1 MRKGCARISWKKDKR
16 KTYHRKR
23 KNRSYKLAV
32 EKTHPRRKKPVFII
46 VSERE
51 NLIRMDYLMREL
63 QINTAFG
70 KTK

>member
-1 MRKGCARISWKKDKR
+1 MPEYHGKKTKGRLITEKE
-16 KTYHRKR
+16 

-32 EKTHPRRKKPVFII
+32 EKTHPRRKKTVFII
-46 VSERE
+46 ASERE

-63 QINTAFG
+63 QINMAFG